1 MPEMTTYE
9 RAVQI
14 YQVLICAAHH
24 RATMTY
30 PMLGGMI
37 GLPAQALGPHLEHIQ
52 SYCLENDL
60 PPLTVLVVKTS
71 GGRPGSGF
79 HTAEDVDR
87 ARESVF
93 VHNWFGMP
101 PITPDTLR
109 KMYE

>member
-37 GLPAQALGPHLEHIQ
+37 GLPTQALGPHLEHIQ

-71 GGRPGSGF
+71 GGKPGSGF

-93 VHNWFGMP
+93 VHNWFGMH

-109 KMYE
+109 KMHE